1 MLIFIVMIGITSIIS
16 ITDDT
21 QDEPLVSNES
31 TIVYVRNEY
40 LPYWADIDQDCQDTR
55 QEVLIS
61 ESKIEVGL
69 NESGCKVIS
78 GSWLDPYTGQT
89 FKDPS
94 ELDIDHVVPL
104 YEAHFSGA
112 MEWTQD
118 HKRQY
123 SNDLSNPNTL
133 IAVYNGANRSKGSSD
148 PENWMPPNN
157 AFHCEYI
164 TMWIDVKSQFNL
176 EMDERESNFIE
187 NKLEECAAQQS
198 PR

>member
-1 MLIFIVMIGITSIIS
+1 MIGITSIIS
-16 ITDDT
+16 ITNDT
-21 QDEPLVSNES
+21 QDEPLFSNES
-31 TIVYVRNEY
+31 PIVYVRNEY
-40 LPYWADIDQDCQDTR
+40 LPYWADFDHDCQDTR
-55 QEVLIS
+55 QEVLII
-61 ESKIEVGL
+61 ESKVDVVL
-69 NESGCKVIS
+69 SESGCEVIS

-89 FKDPS
+89 YENPS

-118 HKRQY
+118 EKRQY

-133 IAVYNGANRSKGSSD
+133 IAVHNGANRSKGSSD
-148 PENWMPPNN
+148 PANWMPPNN